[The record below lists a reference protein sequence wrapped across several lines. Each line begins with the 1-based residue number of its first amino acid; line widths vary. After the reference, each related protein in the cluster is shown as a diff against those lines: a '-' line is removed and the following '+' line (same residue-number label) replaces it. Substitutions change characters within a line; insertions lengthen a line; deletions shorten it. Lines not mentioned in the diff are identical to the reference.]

1 MALKNSQYYAIMRD
15 YEQKR
20 LKNHDIQTAR
30 YEEVYKK
37 LPEFR
42 TLDESISILSVQY
55 GKKLLDGDEHAL
67 DSLREELE
75 ILRSSKKNLL
85 TSAGFPEDY
94 LAELAASPRLAELA
108 AASGVGL
115 PVYAECGGFMV
126 LSRSITQNGKR
137 SSAAGVLPV
146 DIEMHKRPV
155 GLGYVTGETIRNTPF
170 YPAGLRIRGHEFHF
184 SNVLPTSDISAP
196 CLRLSKGRGFGK
208 GTDAITAGNTWGSY
222 THIFAPILPEWA
234 GGLVRLARTWRG

>member
-1 MALKNSQYYAIMRD
+1 
-15 YEQKR
+15 
-20 LKNHDIQTAR
+20 
-30 YEEVYKK
+30 
-37 LPEFR
+37 
-42 TLDESISILSVQY
+42 
-55 GKKLLDGDEHAL
+55 
-67 DSLREELE
+67 
-75 ILRSSKKNLL
+75 
-85 TSAGFPEDY
+85 
-94 LAELAASPRLAELA
+94 
-108 AASGVGL
+108 
-115 PVYAECGGFMV
+115 MV

-208 GTDAITAGNTWGSY
+208 GTDAITAGNTWGAY